1 MRKLFFILLLM
12 LALPALLFSSLEVGS
27 GYVLI
32 AVGDKTIEMGFLVA
46 LVLNTLIF
54 ITLYFAIVL
63 LRSLFSTRRGVLGWA
78 KNQRQQRG
86 LNRTTQGLIAF
97 VEGRYDYARK
107 SLDKAASNASTPLV
121 NYLFAARASSA
132 MGDAKAVDTYLKQA
146 ELSTEGA
153 DVAIGLTQAELQIH
167 NGQYEQALATLLR
180 AKKQI
185 NNHPVVLGLL
195 SQVYR
200 QLSDWDSLQKLL
212 PIMRKAKAMPVEALI
227 AIERELYCSRLSL
240 AASDQQR
247 DALIGCWKHLPGEL
261 KKDIAVIACYGEQ
274 LIAINELD
282 EAELILRSQLHRE
295 YHTGLVRL
303 YGLAAISSDKQM
315 AFAKKL
321 LKTNT
326 DDPELLLALA
336 RIALQQNQVDEAK
349 AYLHQCVELGGVAG
363 AYAQLGAVYA
373 QQGDYRQSADYYA
386 QELVSR
392 PATIAEPLALCVE
405 RNKAAPLLHTA
416 GAAAASANQEQPVFN
431 STDSLSAINMR

>member
-54 ITLYFAIVL
+54 ITLYSAIVL

-195 SQVYR
+195 SQV
-200 QLSDWDSLQKLL
+200 
-212 PIMRKAKAMPVEALI
+212 M
-227 AIERELYCSRLSL
+227 
-240 AASDQQR
+240 
-247 DALIGCWKHLPGEL
+247 
-261 KKDIAVIACYGEQ
+261 
-274 LIAINELD
+274 
-282 EAELILRSQLHRE
+282 
-295 YHTGLVRL
+295 
-303 YGLAAISSDKQM
+303 
-315 AFAKKL
+315 
-321 LKTNT
+321 
-326 DDPELLLALA
+326 
-336 RIALQQNQVDEAK
+336 
-349 AYLHQCVELGGVAG
+349 
-363 AYAQLGAVYA
+363 
-373 QQGDYRQSADYYA
+373 
-386 QELVSR
+386 
-392 PATIAEPLALCVE
+392 
-405 RNKAAPLLHTA
+405 
-416 GAAAASANQEQPVFN
+416 
-431 STDSLSAINMR
+431 